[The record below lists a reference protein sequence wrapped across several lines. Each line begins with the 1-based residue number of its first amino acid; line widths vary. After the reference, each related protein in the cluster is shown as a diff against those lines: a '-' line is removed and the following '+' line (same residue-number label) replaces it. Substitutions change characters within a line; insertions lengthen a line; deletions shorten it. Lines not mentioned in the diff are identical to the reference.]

1 MANFKTMIIDNDIE
15 ATTFISNGIQND
27 NSFELLCIEQNSR
40 ESISKIIDFNP
51 DLIFLCI
58 EMPHICA
65 FELINILK
73 IRCIK
78 SRIVLLAPND
88 CYASK
93 AIKANV
99 FDYFIKPVKLED
111 LLNCMSRLVN
121 LEQLRYNHF
130 SVNEHRIIN
139 EIMLGNNIED
149 ISNKLNIAT
158 STVRYHKNNIFKKV
172 GVKNT
177 VEFIY
182 QIINTP
188 EIILR

>member
-15 ATTFISNGIQND
+15 ATSFISKGIQND
-27 NSFELLCIEQNSR
+27 NSFELLCVEQNSC
-40 ESISKIIDFNP
+40 EAINKITGLNP
-51 DLIFLCI
+51 DLIFLGI

-73 IRCIK
+73 SRCTK

-88 CYASK
+88 VYASK

-111 LLNCMSRLVN
+111 LQNCMSRLVH
-121 LEQLRYNHF
+121 LEQLRFNQF
-130 SVNEHRIIN
+130 SVNEHRVID

-149 ISNKLNIAT
+149 ISNNLNIAT
-158 STVRYHKNNIFKKV
+158 STVSYHKNNIFRKV

-177 VEFIY
+177 AEFLF
-182 QIINTP
+182 QICNTP